1 MPNAEPWR
9 LYETPL
15 RKVNTRG
22 SRSITGFVCSRKM
35 AGRTIDH
42 ESRNELAFIK
52 RAEID
57 PRVTSILA
65 QPILARYRDASGAVH
80 DAIPDFA
87 IHVDG
92 RLEIHEVKPDAQYAR
107 PEIRD
112 RLKRIAD
119 AAERQGIA
127 YGVALASDL
136 HRSKDAPAL
145 EDAWRRLKTE
155 VASHV
160 QIAVDDCLANGPLT
174 LGEVLIL
181 TARQRTSVV
190 TMHALL
196 ARGGVRADMTKAAD
210 QSMLLH
216 SRHGE
221 VWFERLIPF
230 RDPREDRR

>member
-1 MPNAEPWR
+1 M
-9 LYETPL
+9 
-15 RKVNTRG
+15 NTRG
-22 SRSITGFVCSRKM
+22 SRNITGFVCSRKM

-65 QPILARYRDASGAVH
+65 QPMLARYRDAAGVVRDSF
-80 DAIPDFA
+80 PDFA

-107 PEIRD
+107 PEVRD

-127 YGVALASDL
+127 YGVVLASDL
-136 HRSKDAPAL
+136 HRSKDAPAI

-155 VASHV
+155 VAPDV
-160 QIAVDDCLANGPLT
+160 QVAVDDCLANGPLP
-174 LGEVLIL
+174 LGEVVMA
-181 TARQRTSVV
+181 TARHRTSVV

-196 ARGGVRADMTKAAD
+196 AQGRIRADMTKAAD
-210 QSMLLH
+210 LSMLLH

-221 VWFERLIPF
+221 VWFERLISF
-230 RDPREDRR
+230 RDPRENRR